1 MQHTAA
7 FLFIALPWL
16 NPFAVGPQ
24 PAVPQQ
30 LFAWS
35 CVAGLLALWGRRDP
49 PIAQAWLAAA
59 LGSTLLGL
67 LQYFGLTAGLDP
79 WVNSTSVGEAFANLR
94 QRNQFATLTSIGL
107 TALLWQVAQ
116 WRPDSIGAEP
126 DSGSPRVPWLLWLAG
141 AASLAMGNAV
151 SGSRTGLLQWCLVL
165 ALLVMWRKELH
176 WRTLTVGVVS
186 VALYFVAIRAMPWV
200 LEETTG
206 VHAAG
211 LLGRFNDE
219 TGCSSRR
226 VLWANVLHLIA
237 QKPWLGWGWGWGEL
251 DYAHFITLY
260 PGERFCDILDNAHN
274 LPLHLAVELGVPFA
288 ALACSVGLWLVLR
301 TKPWREAHP
310 TRQMAWAV
318 LAVIGLHS
326 LLEYPLWYGPFQIAA
341 GLCVWLL
348 WRTPGAVRVQT
359 ENIEPFS
366 HLAPVCTA
374 WAASVLIAVCTYA
387 AWDYWRISQ
396 LYLLPAQRSSIYRD
410 NTLDKLRGSWLFKN
424 QVQFAEL
431 TTTPIAAD
439 NAAQLH
445 DQALQLLHFSPEPRV
460 VEKLIESA
468 VLLGRDDE
476 AAYYLAR
483 YRAAFP
489 EAHAHWAA
497 ESASHKAP

>member
-1 MQHTAA
+1 MQFLVTS
-7 FLFIALPWL
+7 LFIALPWL
-16 NPFAVGPQ
+16 NPFAAGPH
-24 PAVPQQ
+24 PAAAQQ
-30 LFAWS
+30 LFTWA
-35 CVAGLLALWGRRDP
+35 CVAGLLAVWGRADRRASTGDRAP

-59 LGSTLLGL
+59 LASVGLGL

-79 WVNSTSVGEAFANLR
+79 WVNTTNMGEAFANLR

-107 TALLWQVAQ
+107 MALLWQVAQ
-116 WRPDSIGAEP
+116 QPLASPGGAADAATQRLQWP
-126 DSGSPRVPWLLWLAG
+126 MWLAG
-141 AASLAMGNAV
+141 AALLAMGNAV

-165 ALLVMWRKELH
+165 AMMAIGRKQLN
-176 WRTLTVGVVS
+176 WRTLTVGVGAFV
-186 VALYFVAIRAMPWV
+186 LYFLAIWAMPWV

-237 QKPWLGWGWGWGEL
+237 QKPGLGWGWGEL

-260 PGERFCDILDNAHN
+260 PGDRFCGVLDNAHN
-274 LPLHLAVELGVPFA
+274 LPLHLAVELGLPFA
-288 ALACSVGLWLVLR
+288 TVACALGLWLVLR
-301 TKPWREAHP
+301 ATPWREVDP

-326 LLEYPLWYGPFQIAA
+326 LLEYPLWYSPFQMAV

-348 WRTPGAVRVQT
+348 FRNPGAARVLPPGF
-359 ENIEPFS
+359 ESFRPV
-366 HLAPVCTA
+366 APVWTA
-374 WAASVLIAVCTYA
+374 WTASILIAACVYA
-387 AWDYWRISQ
+387 GWDYWRVSQ
-396 LYLLPAQRSSIYRD
+396 LYLLPAQRSSSYRD
-410 NTLDKLRGSWLFKN
+410 NTLVKLRGSWLFRN

-431 TTTPIAAD
+431 TTTPSTAGH
-439 NAAQLH
+439 AAQLRE
-445 DQALQLLHFSPEPRV
+445 QALQLLHFSPEPRV
-460 VEKLIESA
+460 VKKLIESA

-476 AAYYLAR
+476 TAYYLER

-489 EAHAHWAA
+489 EAYARL
-497 ESASHKAP
+497 SD